1 VFVVVRVIR
10 VRSGGK
16 RHNVELV
23 FKDGGGA
30 IMSTFSMVLVLSIVS
45 TNIANNADA
54 IYILLLNETDAVVR
68 SNIAQFAGR
77 AKRSLTINQSTLK
90 LAWAI
95 MLWIHTVCSCEE
107 LHLDCVARRFLN
119 WFTYIN
125 VKKLQFIHT
134 INGDGSKTAKL
145 IKRQC

>member
-1 VFVVVRVIR
+1 
-10 VRSGGK
+10 
-16 RHNVELV
+16 
-23 FKDGGGA
+23 
-30 IMSTFSMVLVLSIVS
+30 MSTFLMVLVLSIVS
-45 TNIANNADA
+45 TSIANNADA

-68 SNIAQFAGR
+68 SNIAQFAGC

-95 MLWIHTVCSCEE
+95 HTVFSCEE

-125 VKKLQFIHT
+125 VKKLQFVHI
-134 INGDGSKTAKL
+134 IN
-145 IKRQC
+145 